1 MITEVS
7 IEKKSIKAEI
17 SLPASKSISNRVL
30 IIRALCG
37 DEFVIKNLSTAAD
50 TVQLNEILS
59 STSNTIDA
67 GDGGT
72 TLRFLLAYSCI
83 LGNEVEISAS
93 DSLKKRPVAELIDA
107 LRTLGAK
114 IDYTETE
121 GKLPVKISPSKLIGN
136 SVILSGEISS
146 QFISALMLVA
156 PYISGGLKI
165 EMTGEILSLPY
176 ILMTK
181 SVMEYFGSVVDHSEN
196 IIFIHEG
203 KYIGKEITI
212 EPDWSAASYW
222 YEIAALCDDAEILL
236 RDLKPTSLQGD
247 SAVVGMM
254 EKLGVET
261 KFIDEGA
268 LLTKKVNFKTP
279 DYFSD
284 DFSGCPDLGPA
295 VTNTC
300 AALNITADLT
310 GLKNF
315 RLKESD
321 RAAALQRELY
331 NMNIKTD
338 FCGGSKFKVYAGSGI
353 RQYPKPIKTYK
364 DHRIAMAFAPLALK
378 TGSVFIENPEV
389 VNKSYPHFFE
399 DLMRVG
405 FGGGFREHGS
415 NGFNG

>member
-7 IEKKSIKAEI
+7 IQNKNIKAAI
-17 SLPASKSISNRVL
+17 HLPASKSISNRVL
-30 IIRALCG
+30 IIRALC
-37 DEFVIKNLSTAAD
+37 EEKFVINNLSTAAD

-59 STSNTIDA
+59 VNKNVIDA

-72 TLRFLLAYSCI
+72 TLRFLLAHCCV
-83 LGNEVEISAS
+83 LGKEVEVTAS

-107 LRTLGAK
+107 LRTLGAN
-114 IDYTETE
+114 IEYLETE
-121 GKLPVKISPSKLIGN
+121 GRLPVKILPSKLTGN
-136 SVILSGEISS
+136 SVSISGEISS
-146 QFISALMLVA
+146 QFISALMLVG
-156 PYISGGLKI
+156 PLIPGGLTI

-181 SVMEYFGSVVDHSEN
+181 SVMEYFGAEIDFNEN
-196 IIFIHEG
+196 VIFIHEG
-203 KYIGKEITI
+203 KYVAKEITI

-222 YEIAALCDDAEILL
+222 YEIAALSDSAEILL
-236 RDLKPTSLQGD
+236 HGLKSTSLQGD
-247 SAVVGMM
+247 SAIVKMM
-254 EKLGVET
+254 EKLGVSTE
-261 KFIDEGA
+261 FNSEGA
-268 LLTKKVNFKTP
+268 LLTKKSDFKVP
-279 DYFSD
+279 DYFID

-295 VTNTC
+295 VANTC
-300 AALNITADLT
+300 AGLNITADLP

-331 NMNIKTD
+331 NMNVKTD
-338 FCGGSKFKVYAGSGI
+338 FCGGSKFKVYPGPGI
-353 RQYPKPIKTYK
+353 QTYSKPIKTYN

-399 DLMRVG
+399 DLIRVG
-405 FGGGFREHGS
+405 FSGGTREHG
-415 NGFNG
+415 